1 LNPEAG
7 NRQLPTIF
15 FLSYDPS
22 LKYRMTLRTIYHIRT
37 GNQGGIA
44 EIAKNPAEIMCGWD
58 TRAFW
63 HETTFDNQV
72 SIIFGVPSPGD
83 NS

>member
-1 LNPEAG
+1 
-7 NRQLPTIF
+7 
-15 FLSYDPS
+15 
-22 LKYRMTLRTIYHIRT
+22 MRT